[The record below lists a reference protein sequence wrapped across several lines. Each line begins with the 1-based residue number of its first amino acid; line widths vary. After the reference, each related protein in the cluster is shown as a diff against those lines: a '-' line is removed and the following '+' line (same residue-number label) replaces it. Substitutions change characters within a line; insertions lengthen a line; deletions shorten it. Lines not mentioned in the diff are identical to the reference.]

1 MNKPLSAGDKRDWAQ
16 LMHTLILDGL
26 MQDSAWTKQELV
38 FHGGTSL
45 HLSWGSPRFS
55 EDLDFLLSRLEAD
68 KLDQVMSRVMRRT
81 QRHLT
86 TVDPSLQLE
95 MKKRKTGDDP
105 ASRMADYHF
114 LVSKP
119 GVLGKAMVKAE
130 FWKVDP
136 NYLAG
141 YASVFRTPIEK
152 GDLIGRV
159 SPMPVPAATLESALA
174 DKMVAFATRPFLKW
188 RDLFDVW
195 WIRGRALAL
204 EGDESN
210 AAASVLTGADPE
222 RFLHHLSA
230 YTTVEGLPPSGALRR
245 FADDLT
251 DREAAI
257 LKAAETDLKPFLPPT
272 LWERLYPDE
281 VAEMLRL
288 SQRLARNL
296 ADRVEALGLDARYVP
311 PHAPELP
318 GPPGPSGPSGPSGP

>member
-1 MNKPLSAGDKRDWAQ
+1 MNKPLAAGDKRDWSQ
-16 LMHTLILDGL
+16 LMHALILDGL

-68 KLDQVMSRVMRRT
+68 KLDQVMSRVLRRT

-86 TVDPSLQLE
+86 ALDPTLQLE
-95 MKKRKTGDDP
+95 MKKRRAGEGA

-136 NYLAG
+136 NYLAD
-141 YASVFRTPIEK
+141 YASTFRTPIEK

-159 SPMPVPAATLESALA
+159 TPTPVPAATLESALA

-195 WIRGRALAL
+195 WIRSRALAF
-204 EGDESN
+204 EGGEHEV
-210 AAASVLTGADPE
+210 AGVLNGADPE

-230 YTTVEGLPPSGALRR
+230 YTTVEGLPPSSALRR

-251 DREAAI
+251 DREDVI
-257 LKAAETDLKPFLPPT
+257 IKAAERDLKPFLPVK

-281 VAEMLRL
+281 VTEMLRL
-288 SQRLARNL
+288 SQRMARNL
-296 ADRVEALGLDARYVP
+296 ADRIEALGLDVRYVP
-311 PHAPELP
+311 PHMSGSSRPAP
-318 GPPGPSGPSGPSGP
+318 

>member
-55 EDLDFLLSRLEAD
+55 EDLDFLLSRLEAG
-68 KLDQVMSRVMRRT
+68 KLDQNLDRVMTRVLRRA

-86 TVDPSLQLE
+86 ALDPTLQLE
-95 MKKRKTGDDP
+95 VKKRKAGEG
-105 ASRMADYHF
+105 AANRMADYHF

-136 NYLAG
+136 EYLAS

-159 SPMPVPAATLESALA
+159 TPTPVPAATLESALA

-195 WIRGRALAL
+195 WIRSRAPAF
-204 EGDESN
+204 EGGADD
-210 AAASVLTGADPE
+210 AAAGVLNGADPE

-230 YTTVEGLPPSGALRR
+230 YSTVEGLPPSAALRR

-251 DREAAI
+251 DRKEAI
-257 LKAAETDLKPFLPPT
+257 IKAAEIDLKPFLPPT
-272 LWERLYPDE
+272 LWGRLYPDE
-281 VAEMLRL
+281 VTEMLRL
-288 SQRLARNL
+288 SQRMARNL
-296 ADRVEALGLDARYVP
+296 ADRIEALGLDARYVP
-311 PHAPELP
+311 PHM
-318 GPPGPSGPSGPSGP
+318 SGPSRPTP